1 MSCPVKW
8 RNLHKQE
15 VNAPCTLILL
25 IVTHSPKVPAGS
37 GAWRRRAGRLPRGA
51 GGVAPQPRS
60 APCALILVAGSAAE
74 EKGRGLETRGR
85 GLEASSVL
93 GPRRRHVPCSGGSR
107 QNGVCGKFRGP
118 SAGRD
123 SLRAVPSGTVGGEGV
138 AEGQGASSRKRSQR
152 GGPHLNHP
160 EPGPLPAPS
169 CALVLI

>member
-1 MSCPVKW
+1 MSCPGKW

-15 VNAPCTLILL
+15 VKAPCTLILL
-25 IVTHSPKVPAGS
+25 ILTHSPKVPAGS
-37 GAWRRRAGRLPRGA
+37 GARRRRAGRLPRGA
-51 GGVAPQPRS
+51 GGAAPQPRS
-60 APCALILVAGSAAE
+60 APCALTLVAGSAGE
-74 EKGRGLETRGR
+74 ERGR

-107 QNGVCGKFRGP
+107 QDGVCGKFRGP

-123 SLRAVPSGTVGGEGV
+123 SLRAVPSGTVGGEGM
-138 AEGQGASSRKRSQR
+138 AEGRGASSRKRSRR

-160 EPGPLPAPS
+160 EPGPLPSPS